1 MCVSRSIVFR
11 RFLLIELRARVSS
24 SIKLVVIPV
33 SYVQA
38 MCELAVKFVVPSDQ
52 SILSLNIQA
61 MCVCVFFFLEA
72 WVDALLVCVF

>member
-1 MCVSRSIVFR
+1 VCVVWIVFR
-11 RFLLIELRARVSS
+11 RFLLLIELRVCLSS

-52 SILSLNIQA
+52 SILSL
-61 MCVCVFFFLEA
+61 
-72 WVDALLVCVF
+72 

>member
-1 MCVSRSIVFR
+1 MMRLICSQCFNLFSCKDDVCVCECVSIVFR

-24 SIKLVVIPV
+24 SIRLVVIPV

-52 SILSLNIQA
+52 SILSL
-61 MCVCVFFFLEA
+61 
-72 WVDALLVCVF
+72 